1 VAPTASQ
8 VLVTPYPG
16 QLGSPPATA
25 TLDQK
30 ARSYLQANCA
40 HCHQPNDG
48 NIMSPFPN
56 FDLRYT
62 TALKDANICNVM
74 TNKGLVPGSTATKI
88 LVPGQPTSSV
98 MWVRMNEPPSEDDTS
113 GRMPQI
119 GTHLVDAMGLQL
131 IGNWITSLTAC
142 P

>member
-1 VAPTASQ
+1 MLVA
-8 VLVTPYPG
+8 PYPG
-16 QLGSPPATA
+16 PLGSPPASA

-48 NIMSPFPN
+48 FIMSPFPN
-56 FDLRYT
+56 FDLRYG
-62 TALKDANICNVM
+62 TALKDANICNVAAS
-74 TNKGLVPGSTATKI
+74 KGTVPGSTATKI
-88 LVPGQPTSSV
+88 LVPGSPMSSL
-98 MWVRMNEPPSEDDTS
+98 MWVRMNEPPSEDDTT

-119 GTHLVDAMGLQL
+119 GTHVVDAAGLQL
-131 IGNWITSLTAC
+131 ISDWITSLTTC